1 MLSSRRRIMRWIK
14 GIIQGAA
21 KDDNLELL
29 KQQIN
34 KLEKANEKLKETL
47 SELGRAIDEVEK
59 TRNELE
65 LLCKADE

>member
-1 MLSSRRRIMRWIK
+1 MRRIK
-14 GIIQGAA
+14 GIIQGTA

-59 TRNELE
+59 TRNDLE